1 VREADLVDSLNV
13 IYKKLNQGR
22 HSDKRP
28 EIGRVLDAAESR
40 LEKIDYQE
48 VQQTIAYGECL
59 VGGSSKDVCLA
70 KATASTPTTPI
81 LNLPSGAIPWKKYPI
96 TDPLLRSG
104 CDEVATEIQRQIGG
118 EIFEITPGGSKARYL
133 GRVDGELPG
142 KENVSWANHF
152 VVVKDQLV
160 FDLLTGPSGQA
171 PDAYKQ
177 RWEYADGINF
187 GF

>member
-1 VREADLVDSLNV
+1 
-13 IYKKLNQGR
+13 
-22 HSDKRP
+22 
-28 EIGRVLDAAESR
+28 
-40 LEKIDYQE
+40 
-48 VQQTIAYGECL
+48 
-59 VGGSSKDVCLA
+59 
-70 KATASTPTTPI
+70 

-118 EIFEITPGGSKARYL
+118 EVFEISPPDGAAYL
-133 GRVDGELPG
+133 GRVDGKTPA
-142 KENVSWANHF
+142 KADVSWTNHF

-160 FDLLTGPSGQA
+160 FDLLTGASGQA

-177 RWEYADGINF
+177 RWEYADAINF